1 MTNQGVNHMNTE
13 DTQKPKKIPNR
24 KRAKSITLRTT
35 DEHFEKFNRLA
46 NELDLNKNEI
56 IEKII
61 DDGFGQTIEITSPVL
76 KELFDKFDTKL
87 KEPFNNL
94 NQIAKHMNSNEVVPA
109 SLWKS
114 IEEIEKTY
122 KLLNTYIREQKRYKK
137 IEKNISTGEK

>member
-1 MTNQGVNHMNTE
+1 MKTE
-13 DTQKPKKIPNR
+13 DTQTPKKTPNR
-24 KRAKSITLRTT
+24 KRAKSITFRTT
-35 DEHFEKFNRLA
+35 DEHFEKFSHLA
-46 NELDLNKNEI
+46 AELNLNKNEI

-94 NQIAKHMNSNEVVPA
+94 NQIAKHMNSNEVVPV

>member
-1 MTNQGVNHMNTE
+1 MTNQGVNQMKTE
-13 DTQKPKKIPNR
+13 DTQTPKKTPNR
-24 KRAKSITLRTT
+24 KRAKSITFRTT
-35 DEHFEKFNRLA
+35 DEHFEKFSHLA
-46 NELDLNKNEI
+46 AELNLNKNEI

-94 NQIAKHMNSNEVVPA
+94 NQIAKHMNSNEVVPV